1 LRINVAFPW
10 GDCRGQMQQ
19 PNHHEDQ
26 RPRITKV
33 EVAAMQLVQQEKHT
47 NRYQD
52 RRTRQA
58 ADRTALATTPDLV
71 AHGFTPLR
79 S

>member
-10 GDCRGQMQQ
+10 GEGRGQMQQ
-19 PNHHEDQ
+19 SDHHEDQ
-26 RPRITKV
+26 RPRIAKV
-33 EVAAMQLVQQEKHT
+33 EVAAMQLVQQEKHADS
-47 NRYQD
+47 YQD